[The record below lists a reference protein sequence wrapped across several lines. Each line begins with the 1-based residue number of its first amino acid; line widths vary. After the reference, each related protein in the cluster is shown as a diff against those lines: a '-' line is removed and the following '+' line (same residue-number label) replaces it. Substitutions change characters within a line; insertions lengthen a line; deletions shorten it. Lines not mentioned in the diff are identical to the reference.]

1 MSKTCVRALSRL
13 IVVIR
18 NSLICLVFFIFR
30 DGDDE
35 SSDVD
40 SDENNSVGKRKKL
53 QKCGFAKKP
62 KKSETSEEQALK
74 VFFYFFMHR

>member
-1 MSKTCVRALSRL
+1 MRSSSIKTYSSCKKFIDLS
-13 IVVIR
+13 
-18 NSLICLVFFIFR
+18 CPFFIIR

-53 QKCGFAKKP
+53 QKGGFTKKAKN
-62 KKSETSEEQALK
+62 SETPEEQALK
-74 VFFYFFMHR
+74 VFFYFII